1 MQVLNG
7 SVFLLFLNSKYV
19 FDLNLTDYT
28 VEKNQL
34 SRNIQVLPINII
46 TLSWRMRR
54 SSGMTLKEVVK
65 SLILS
70 PCYLK
75 IKLKD
80 RAKLVRKLSYR
91 KP

>member
-1 MQVLNG
+1 M
-7 SVFLLFLNSKYV
+7 
-19 FDLNLTDYT
+19 
-28 VEKNQL
+28 
-34 SRNIQVLPINII
+34 
-46 TLSWRMRR
+46 MRR
-54 SSGMTLKEVVK
+54 RSGMTKREIIK

>member
-1 MQVLNG
+1 
-7 SVFLLFLNSKYV
+7 
-19 FDLNLTDYT
+19 
-28 VEKNQL
+28 
-34 SRNIQVLPINII
+34 
-46 TLSWRMRR
+46 
-54 SSGMTLKEVVK
+54 MTMKEVVK

>member
-1 MQVLNG
+1 MPIDVG
-7 SVFLLFLNSKYV
+7 MKS
-19 FDLNLTDYT
+19 
-28 VEKNQL
+28 E
-34 SRNIQVLPINII
+34 SR
-46 TLSWRMRR
+46 TMKR
-54 SSGMTLKEVVK
+54 SSGMTKKEIVR

-80 RAKLVRKLSYR
+80 RAKLVRKLSYK

>member
-1 MQVLNG
+1 MHIRED
-7 SVFLLFLNSKYV
+7 KK
-19 FDLNLTDYT
+19 
-28 VEKNQL
+28 E
-34 SRNIQVLPINII
+34 P
-46 TLSWRMRR
+46 
-54 SSGMTLKEVVK
+54 GMTKKEIIK

-80 RAKLVRKLSYR
+80 RAKLVRKLSYK